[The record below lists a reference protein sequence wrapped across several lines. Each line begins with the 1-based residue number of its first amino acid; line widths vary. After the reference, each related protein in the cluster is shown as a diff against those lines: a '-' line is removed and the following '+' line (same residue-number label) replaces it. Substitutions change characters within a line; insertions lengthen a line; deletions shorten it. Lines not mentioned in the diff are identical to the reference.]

1 MTAAD
6 DTKESFERL
15 AAAHLHPLYSMAVRL
30 TRQPQEAED
39 LVQETLLRA
48 YRFFDKFERGTNFKA
63 WVFKIL
69 KNAFINRY
77 RKAQKEPDTV
87 DFDAIEEGLESL
99 VADAPAGAPAPA
111 DPERVFFDKVIDGEI
126 EKAIDELPAE
136 FRMVLLMAVVEEMS
150 YKEIAT
156 ALSIPIGT
164 VMSRL
169 HRARR
174 MLQGRLMEY
183 GRERGMLPPEQ
194 KARPGVVDLSRFREK
209 KK

>member
-1 MTAAD
+1 
-6 DTKESFERL
+6 
-15 AAAHLHPLYSMAVRL
+15 L

-63 WVFKIL
+63 WVFRIL

-77 RKAQKEPDTV
+77 RKEQREPDVV
-87 DFDAIEEGLESL
+87 DFSSIEEGLERLGDDMS
-99 VADAPAGAPAPA
+99 PGAPEAPS
-111 DPERVFFDKVIDGEI
+111 DREQTLLKGTLDSEI
-126 EKAIDELPAE
+126 ETAIGELPAE
-136 FRMVLLMAVVEEMS
+136 YRMVLLMSVVEEMS
-150 YKEIAT
+150 YKEIAS

-174 MLQGRLMEY
+174 QLQARL
-183 GRERGMLPPEQ
+183 Q
-194 KARPGVVDLSRFREK
+194 D
-209 KK
+209 

>member
-6 DTKESFERL
+6 DSKESFERL
-15 AAAHLHPLYSMAVRL
+15 AAAQLHPLYSMAVRM

-48 YRFFDKFERGTNFKA
+48 FRFFDKFEPGTNFKA
-63 WVFKIL
+63 WVFRIL

-77 RKAQKEPDTV
+77 RKAQKEPDTI

-99 VADAPAGAPAPA
+99 VAE
-111 DPERVFFDKVIDGEI
+111 DPEAAPGPPNPERAFFDNVVDGEI
-126 EKAIDELPAE
+126 ENAIDELPEE

-150 YKEIAT
+150 YKEIAS

-174 MLQGRLMEY
+174 MLQGRLLDY
-183 GRERGMLPPEQ
+183 GRARGLLPAG
-194 KARPGVVDLSRFREK
+194 KKGAPGVVDISKFREK
-209 KK
+209 RK

>member
-15 AAAHLHPLYSMAVRL
+15 AAAQLHPLYSMAMRL

-48 YRFFDKFERGTNFKA
+48 FRFFDKFERGTNFKA

-77 RKAQKEPDTV
+77 RKAQQEPDTV

-99 VADAPAGAPAPA
+99 VADAPGGATGPT
-111 DPERVFFDKVIDGEI
+111 DPERVFFDSVIDGEI
-126 EKAIDELPAE
+126 EKAIDELPAD

-150 YKEIAT
+150 YKEIAA

-174 MLQGRLMEY
+174 MLQGRLLDY
-183 GRERGMLPPEQ
+183 GRQRGIVPPG
-194 KARPGVVDLSRFREK
+194 RPDRPDVVDISSYREK